1 MSDVEDAVNYF
12 CFDVTSEKFYLKRH
26 GKWDLSRPVGPV
38 GAANF
43 CRTIALEGTSLVEC
57 KKVIA
62 QGAYLTVQ
70 GFRFEPNQPS
80 VLVVDGLKYMNLWQP
95 PKLVPRPGEFPSI
108 TRILD
113 FLCNHEP
120 EGVEWLTHWLARK
133 MQNPGL
139 LSKVA
144 VLFVTKQGAG
154 KGILYTVISQ
164 MLGED
169 NCANIGRADLESS
182 FNSAFATKLFVLGD
196 ELATSDRSKDI
207 TQVMKKCI
215 DSNTQVVNQKNV
227 VQYQTE
233 SRITWMF
240 ASNDFGR
247 PIRVEKE
254 DRRFSVFMNSE
265 EVKGTEYQQMLLG
278 LFNREKS
285 TEPAPAFQAE
295 VEGFFDY
302 LLKLKVNHELASL
315 PYSNESRQGLI
326 KSSVSSVE
334 LYHEELVEEGYKTV
348 EEHCG
353 AHHNPA
359 HAETKDLE
367 DFVWVRH
374 DVLFRT
380 YQEFCKARGMK
391 AFGMNSFLGEWNHL
405 IKHTTWSKKRV
416 EFPNKKFY
424 TGYCI
429 KP

>member
-1 MSDVEDAVNYF
+1 MSDVDDAVNYF

-26 GKWDLSRPVGPV
+26 GKWDLSRPVGPIGV
-38 GAANF
+38 ANF
-43 CRTIALEGTSLVEC
+43 SRTIAAEGTPLTQC
-57 KKVIA
+57 KKLIA
-62 QGAYLTVQ
+62 DGGYLTIQ

-80 VLVVDGLKYMNLWQP
+80 VLVVDGLMYMNLWQK
-95 PKLVPRPGEFPSI
+95 PKLVPRPGGFPSI
-108 TRILD
+108 SRILD
-113 FLCNHEP
+113 FLCNHES
-120 EGVEWLTHWLARK
+120 EGVAWVTHWLARK

-144 VLFVTKQGAG
+144 VLFVTKQGGG
-154 KGILYTVISQ
+154 KGILYSIIAQ

-169 NCANIGRADLESS
+169 NCANIGRADLESA

-215 DSNTQVVNQKNV
+215 DSNTQVVNQKNM

-278 LFNREKS
+278 LFNKEKS
-285 TEPAPAFQAE
+285 TEPTPSFQAE
-295 VEGFFDY
+295 IEGFFDY
-302 LLKLKVNHELASL
+302 LLNLKVNHELVSL

-326 KSSVSSVE
+326 QSSVSSVE
-334 LYHEELVEEGYKTV
+334 LYHEELLEDGYKTV

-353 AHHNPA
+353 LYPNPTA
-359 HAETKDLE
+359 SETREYKEFL
-367 DFVWVRH
+367 WVRH

-380 YQEFCKARGMK
+380 YQAFCKARGMK
-391 AFGMNSFLGEWNHL
+391 AFSQNSFLGEWSHL
-405 IKHTTWSKKRV
+405 IKHTPWHKKRL
-416 EFPNKKFY
+416 EFNDKKFY